1 MSKLIYL
8 VTIVAS
14 VGIEFLGTTSA
25 IAMPRHLP
33 SHNLI
38 AQEGQMS
45 AGKFNQLGIT
55 LRDRKKYEN
64 AIEAFN
70 LSIKYFPNNNNEAY
84 LERGKTY
91 LEMGKPIN
99 GLKDFSVVIEN
110 DPRNLE
116 ARIYRGSILCTYAG
130 QVDDKEAKQKAIEIG
145 QKDISVGL
153 EILGPNDNSGLVDK
167 LKKVSQAC
175 GNP

>member
-1 MSKLIYL
+1 MFKLIHL
-8 VTIVAS
+8 VTITAS
-14 VGIEFLGTTSA
+14 IGIDFLGVTSA
-25 IAMPRHLP
+25 IAMPKHLP
-33 SHNLI
+33 SQNLI

-45 AGKFNQLGIT
+45 AGKFNRLGIT
-55 LRDRKKYEN
+55 LRDRKKYDN

-70 LSIKYFPNNNNEAY
+70 LSIKYFPTNNNEAY

-91 LEMGKPIN
+91 LEMSKPIN

-145 QKDISVGL
+145 QKDITIGID
-153 EILGPNDNSGLVDK
+153 ILGPNGDSGLIDK

-175 GNP
+175 GNS